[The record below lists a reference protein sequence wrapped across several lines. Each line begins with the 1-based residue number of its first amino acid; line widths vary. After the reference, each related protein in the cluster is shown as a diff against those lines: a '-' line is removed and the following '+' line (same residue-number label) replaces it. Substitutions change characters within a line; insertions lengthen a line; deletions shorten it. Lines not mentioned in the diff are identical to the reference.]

1 MLEQGQNKLQTT
13 TNEINISEEGDL
25 NGQLR

>member
-1 MLEQGQNKLQTT
+1 MLEQGQNKSQTT
-13 TNEINISEEGDL
+13 TNEINISEQGDL